1 MIDPDYYSRY
11 AYGSTRLGSEHD
23 AEILSHG
30 RGPVAQLGN
39 TVIRLRPEEPCI
51 VFGGAGSG
59 KGANIG
65 IYQPVHPD
73 TGSFFILDM
82 SGQYMSTT

>member
-59 KGANIG
+59 KGQISVFISPSIPTLEASL
-65 IYQPVHPD
+65 YWTCPV
-73 TGSFFILDM
+73 SI
-82 SGQYMSTT
+82 